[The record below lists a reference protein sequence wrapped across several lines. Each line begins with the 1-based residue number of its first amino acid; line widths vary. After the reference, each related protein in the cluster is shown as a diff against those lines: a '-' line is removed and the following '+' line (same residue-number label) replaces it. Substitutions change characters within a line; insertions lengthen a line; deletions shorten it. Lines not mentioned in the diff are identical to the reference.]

1 MLVSANLFFFDM
13 GLLVSS
19 VARLDLVLV
28 AFTEKIR
35 FCCPPVVENHFTAG
49 SLGGSRIFSLSWSS
63 GEVP

>member
-1 MLVSANLFFFDM
+1 MLVSADLFFFDM

-35 FCCPPVVENHFTAG
+35 LCCPPVVENHFTAG
-49 SLGGSRIFSLSWSS
+49 SLGGSRRFSLSWSS
-63 GEVP
+63 VEVP